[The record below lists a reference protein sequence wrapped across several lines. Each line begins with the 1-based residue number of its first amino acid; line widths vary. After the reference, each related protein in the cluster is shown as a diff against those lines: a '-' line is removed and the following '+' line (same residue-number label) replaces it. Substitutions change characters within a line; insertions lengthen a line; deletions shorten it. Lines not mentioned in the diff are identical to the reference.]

1 MGAPPVEARRTESLA
16 RDPANQ
22 IRLVAW
28 PRVRREDASQRLV
41 RETAVPTPAVVF
53 DPTSGQPTDLVADP
67 VGELELVTA
76 QTQAR
81 LWQLLQGPRGAI
93 RERARDL
100 LLRDDFAP
108 VHEMPRGEHRERI
121 LEQLRVVADDG
132 LVRVGFPASVGGRD
146 DVASFVTAFEELS
159 YGDISLQVKVGVHFG
174 LFGGAI
180 QQLGTEAH
188 HRRYLPGVLDCT
200 TPGCFAMTE
209 TGHGS
214 DVQSLVTTATHDPV
228 TDELVVHTPDRT
240 AWKDYIGNAAAH
252 AQLAVVFAQLQTPT
266 GEGGVHESHGV
277 HAVVVPLRDV
287 DGNVLPGITITDNGH
302 KMGLNGVD
310 NGRIRFDQVRV
321 PRQNLLNRHGDIA
334 DDGTYHS
341 SIEHPT
347 RRFFT
352 MLGTLVQGRVAVS
365 GGAVGASKLALT
377 IAMRHAYTRSQF
389 TSPDDPDNEILLID
403 YLAHQRRLL
412 PRVATTFAMHF
423 AQQALVE
430 EFGRIFGDVDAS
442 DEDRRRLEMLAAGT
456 KALSTWHATDA
467 IQASRE
473 ACGGFG
479 YLSENGLGQLRA
491 DLDVYTTFEGDN
503 TVLLQLV
510 AKSLLTNFREEFT
523 SLNPAGYVAFGVEQ
537 IVDQVAEWTFA
548 RQLMQSLRD
557 AVPVSDA
564 ESSVLD
570 RSLHVK
576 LFAERAD
583 HTLKSVAQRLRAM
596 GKRESDFVA
605 FNHCQDHVLLAARAF
620 MDRTVLEA
628 FVDAIAAVEDEDVR
642 QLLDRVCD
650 LYACSTLER
659 DRAWFMEHGFIT
671 AARSKALVTA
681 VNELCRELRPYV
693 QVLARSLGVP
703 KELVRA
709 PIALRHHGETYL
721 DTRDRLLA
729 EGVIGHG

>member
-1 MGAPPVEARRTESLA
+1 M
-16 RDPANQ
+16 
-22 IRLVAW
+22 
-28 PRVRREDASQRLV
+28 
-41 RETAVPTPAVVF
+41 PAVIV
-53 DPTSGQPTDLVADP
+53 DPNTGRPTDEVADP
-67 VGELELVTA
+67 VGELRLVTA
-76 QTQAR
+76 HTYAR
-81 LWQLLQGPRGAI
+81 LWELMQGPRVAV
-93 RERARDL
+93 RERAQA
-100 LLRDDFAP
+100 LLRRHDFAP
-108 VHEMPRGEHRERI
+108 VHEMPRDEHRERI
-121 LEQLRVVADDG
+121 LAQLREVAADG
-132 LVRVGFPASVGGRD
+132 LVRVGFPASVGGSD

-159 YGDISLQVKVGVHFG
+159 YGDISLQVKLGVHFG

-180 QQLGTEAH
+180 QHLGTESH
-188 HRRYLPGVLDCT
+188 HLRYLPGVMDCS

-214 DVQSLVTTATHDPV
+214 DVQSLRTTATHDPAS
-228 TDELVVHTPDRT
+228 DEIVIHTPDRT

-252 AQLAVVFAQLQTPT
+252 ARLAVVFAQLETPT
-266 GEGGVHESHGV
+266 GKGGALETHGV
-277 HAVVVPLRDV
+277 HAVIVPLRDAE
-287 DGNVLPGITITDNGH
+287 GNVLPGITITDNGH

-310 NGRIRFDQVRV
+310 NGRIVFDRVRV
-321 PRQNLLNRHGDIA
+321 PRQNLLNRHGDIGE
-334 DDGTYHS
+334 DGTYASH
-341 SIEHPT
+341 IENPT

-352 MLGTLVQGRVAVS
+352 MVGTLVQGRVAVS
-365 GGAVGASKLALT
+365 GAGVAASKLALT

-389 TSPDDPDNEILLID
+389 TSPDDPDNEVLLID
-403 YLAHQRRLL
+403 YLSHQRRLL

-430 EFGRIFGDVDAS
+430 EFARVFGDAEAS
-442 DEDRRRLEMLAAGT
+442 EEHRRRLEMLAAGT
-456 KALSTWHATDA
+456 KALSTWHATDS

-479 YLSENGLGQLRA
+479 YLAENRLSQLRA

-503 TVLLQLV
+503 TVLMQLV
-510 AKSLLTNFREEFT
+510 AKSLLTNFREEFA

-583 HTLKSVAQRLRAM
+583 QTLKSAAQRLRAM
-596 GKRESDFVA
+596 GKRENAFVA

-628 FVDAIAAVEDEDVR
+628 FVEAIAAVEDDDVR

-650 LYACSTLER
+650 LYACSVLER
-659 DRAWFMEHGFIT
+659 DRAWFQEHGFMT
-671 AARSKALVTA
+671 AARSKALITG
-681 VNELCRELRPYV
+681 VNDLCRELRPYV

-709 PIALRHHGETYL
+709 PIAMRHHGETYL
-721 DTRDRLLA
+721 DARDRLMA
-729 EGVIGHG
+729 EGVIGQG